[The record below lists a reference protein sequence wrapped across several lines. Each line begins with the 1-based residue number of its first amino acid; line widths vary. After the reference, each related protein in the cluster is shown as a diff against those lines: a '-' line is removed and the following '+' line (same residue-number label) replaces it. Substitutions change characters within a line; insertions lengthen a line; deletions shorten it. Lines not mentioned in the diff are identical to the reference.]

1 MNYRRIG
8 SDLDTRSF
16 HDFQIF
22 DRMKEN
28 RKLKDSFR
36 TMQEIYVFEEADFLM
51 YSNVEQSLQ
60 KMKDVL
66 EGMDEI

>member
-1 MNYRRIG
+1 
-8 SDLDTRSF
+8 
-16 HDFQIF
+16 
-22 DRMKEN
+22 
-28 RKLKDSFR
+28 
-36 TMQEIYVFEEADFLM
+36 MQEIYVFEEADFLM

>member
-1 MNYRRIG
+1 
-8 SDLDTRSF
+8 
-16 HDFQIF
+16 
-22 DRMKEN
+22 MKEN